1 MKVNSTQKTAGGN
14 QPVSGGIVQQLSSPE
29 GYVIE
34 KLYIAGYVDGSVR
47 IWDATSPVL
56 SILCIIGAIKDVE
69 VIGSTAPVSE
79 LCFCSSTSGVAVG
92 NQFVF
97 RSVYITSVPAESDE
111 SSHCHVSIFELF
123 SGQKQ
128 PQGEG
133 PKCSAC
139 FQILDSPVQALQA
152 LSQSNFVVQRARL
165 V

>member
-1 MKVNSTQKTAGGN
+1 MKVNLTQKTAGGN

-92 NQFVF
+92 NQFG
-97 RSVYITSVPAESDE
+97 
-111 SSHCHVSIFELF
+111 L
-123 SGQKQ
+123 
-128 PQGEG
+128 
-133 PKCSAC
+133 
-139 FQILDSPVQALQA
+139 
-152 LSQSNFVVQRARL
+152 FVVSVKGQVLANFIVERPEDEGQDNSAKEEEPL
-165 V
+165 P